1 MKAYVVVGKPYVSD
15 DGYGLYVTDGF
26 VHHELEAAQKEADR
40 RARMQPGESF
50 IIMEAVAISEH
61 VVEPQ
66 PVKTVSLRDLGGA
79 CAGQMADLRRKLD
92 ELNST
97 LAKRVEDAIASAQR
111 RNVRPS
117 L

>member
-1 MKAYVVVGKPYVSD
+1 MKAYVVVGKPYISD

-26 VHHELEAAQKEADR
+26 VHHELEAAKKEAAR
-40 RARMQPGESF
+40 RARSEPGASF

-66 PVKTVSLRDLGGA
+66 PVKTVSLRNVGGA
-79 CAGQMADLRRKLD
+79 CAEQVDDLRRELD

-97 LAKRVEDAIASAQR
+97 FAKRVEEAIRSGHR
-111 RNVRPS
+111 RNVK
-117 L
+117 LG

>member
-1 MKAYVVVGKPYVSD
+1 MKAYVVVGKPYIFD
-15 DGYGLYVTDGF
+15 DGYEMYPRDGF
-26 VHHELEAAQKEADR
+26 VHHDLDEAKKEADR
-40 RARMQPGESF
+40 RARSEPGESF

-61 VVEPQ
+61 VVEPL
-66 PVKTVSLRDLGGA
+66 PVKTVSLRDVSGS
-79 CAGQMADLRRKLD
+79 CAEQMADLRRKLD

-97 LAKRVEDAIASAQR
+97 FAKRVEEAIKSAAA

>member
-1 MKAYVVVGKPYVSD
+1 MKAYVVVGKPYISD

-40 RARMQPGESF
+40 RARLEPGESF
-50 IIMEAVAISEH
+50 IILEAVAISEH

-66 PVKTVSLRDLGGA
+66 PVKTVSLRDVGGA
-79 CAGQMADLRRKLD
+79 CAEQVADLRRKLD

-97 LAKRVEDAIASAQR
+97 FAKRVEEAIRSGQK
-111 RNVRPS
+111 RNVK
-117 L
+117 LG